1 MQEKKYSS
9 IQKKLAILLSLC
21 MVIPMLFYCFY
32 SYRHTRKDLGEKY
45 QAQTIDMLNAT
56 AQTISSY
63 IQIADYTAK
72 GLHFNTPI
80 LTLLSKKGQML
91 SPSEQLKITDQ
102 LFTYMQQVY
111 SSVPDASQVHI
122 DAYNL
127 RRTLLLTNDFRQYE
141 KEHIYVKSERT
152 VNCPPYETYITP
164 THLQY
169 DYNFTNKE
177 LKNYELVISLN
188 LPVYLSPSVD
198 ELIARISIDIP
209 VEVIGGMCA
218 SLYTDQEEVYIID
231 SEMRV
236 IFASEEEMIGFHMGE
251 EKVISLASEARK
263 AEAPVI
269 RSQAR
274 DFLFCIPVLEG
285 PLDWYIVKVTP
296 KNYVY
301 HDADLF
307 FRDSLLILLAS
318 VALAIALSCITI
330 IRQTRP
336 LKQLT
341 NYTDSI
347 QNGNLD
353 DHMSDYVVYTENDE
367 IGRLISSI
375 RKMMYTINHFII
387 REYQMELA
395 NKSSELKALQAQIN
409 PHFIYNTLQCIA
421 SEAIESRNVT
431 LYQSITTL
439 GQMMQYSMDTKQSV
453 VPLRFEVI
461 NSKNYI
467 RLQKMRFSNTQIE
480 LVDQTGEDTLDF
492 LVPKMI
498 LQPLVENSFK
508 HGSLLKIP
516 EARIIIT
523 SWCEDNI
530 FHITVEDNGV
540 GISFARLD
548 EVNERLRQTKA
559 DLKNKGTEKFMEY
572 FNRAEMEKEREEDR
586 SNDKNINTSKKKTGV
601 SEGNGRE
608 LSEKMKS
615 DRRNLYITDSIGLCN
630 VYMRLLLTYNNQ
642 CSLTIV
648 PNESCGTTISIE
660 IMLDMVKLEE

>member
-9 IQKKLAILLSLC
+9 IQKKLAVLLSLC
-21 MVIPMLFYCFY
+21 MAVPMLFYCFY
-32 SYRHTRKDLGEKY
+32 SYRHTRADLGEKY
-45 QAQTIDMLNAT
+45 QAQTMDMLNAT

-72 GLHFNTPI
+72 GLHFNTPV
-80 LTLLSKKGQML
+80 LTLLSRKGQML

-111 SSVPDASQVHI
+111 SSVPDASQVHV

-152 VNCPPYETYITP
+152 AKCPPYETYITP

-177 LKNYELVISLN
+177 LKNYKLVISLN

-198 ELIARISIDIP
+198 ELIARLSIDIP
-209 VEVIGGMCA
+209 VEVIGRMCA
-218 SLYTDQEEVYIID
+218 SLYTDQEEVYIVD
-231 SEMRV
+231 SAQRV
-236 IFASEEEMIGFHMGE
+236 IFSSEEEMIGLNME
-251 EKVISLASEARK
+251 EREIISLT
-263 AEAPVI
+263 AEAEEAKTSVI
-269 RSQAR
+269 RSQAK
-274 DFLFCIPVLEG
+274 DFLFCIPMEEG

-296 KNYVY
+296 KSYVY

-307 FRDSLLILLAS
+307 FRDSLLILLVS
-318 VALAIALSCITI
+318 VVLAIALSCITI

-341 NYTDSI
+341 GYTDSI

-367 IGRLISSI
+367 IGRLITSI

-421 SEAIESRNVT
+421 SEAIESQNVAM
-431 LYQSITTL
+431 YHSITTL

-453 VPLRFEVI
+453 VPLRCEI
-461 NSKNYI
+461 TNSKNYV

-480 LVDQTGEDTLDF
+480 LVDQTGEDTLEF
-492 LVPKMI
+492 IVPKMI
-498 LQPLVENSFK
+498 LQPLVENAFK
-508 HGSLLKIP
+508 HGGLLKIQ
-516 EARIIIT
+516 EARIVIS
-523 SWCEDNI
+523 SWCEDNF

-548 EVNERLRQTKA
+548 EVNERLKRTKA
-559 DLKNKGTEKFMEY
+559 DLKNRGSQKFIEY
-572 FNRAEMEKEREEDR
+572 FNRAEAEKEWESGRNGGKDSR
-586 SNDKNINTSKKKTGV
+586 LSPKQ
-601 SEGNGRE
+601 SEKPLRCEGQD
-608 LSEKMKS
+608 LSEKMKA
-615 DRRNLYITDSIGLCN
+615 DRSNLHSSDSIGLCN
-630 VYMRLLLTYNNQ
+630 VYMRLLLTYDNQ
-642 CSLTIV
+642 CSLSIT
-648 PNESCGTTISIE
+648 PNEDSGTTIHIE
-660 IMLDMVKLEE
+660 IMMDMMGV